1 MSTRTPVPKG
11 LWHRSQAM
19 ALRGLIRAL
28 ERLGPVSSSNLG
40 GSIARTIGPLL
51 PVSQVAD
58 SNLRLA
64 LPDLDAAERAC
75 IVRAVWENLGRTSA
89 ELPHL
94 ATLRRTDEGPGW
106 DLLGEEHIEILR
118 AKGTQALFFSGH
130 FGNWEML
137 LPIAAQLGLTVS
149 GFYRPASNRRVDDII
164 QALRQ
169 RAMGAN
175 VSMFGKGA
183 NGARA
188 ALLHLECGG
197 TLGLLVDQKMN
208 DGIGVPFFGHT
219 AMTAPALAQF
229 AVRLRC
235 PIIPVHIVRLGPA
248 RFRLVCEPPLAV
260 TLTGS
265 KHADI
270 YALTL
275 AMNATL
281 ERWIRAAPESWL
293 WLHRRWPKRVGVTG

>member
-1 MSTRTPVPKG
+1 MRIVGRGVARTPVLKG
-11 LWHRSQAM
+11 LLDRSQAL

-28 ERLGPVSSSNLG
+28 ERLGPVWSSNLG
-40 GSIARTIGPLL
+40 GSVARTIGPLF

-58 SNLRLA
+58 FNLQRA
-64 LPDLDAAERAC
+64 LPDLDAAKRAW

-94 ATLRRTDEGPGW
+94 ARLRRTNEGPGW
-106 DLLGEEHIEILR
+106 ELLGEEHLERLR
-118 AKGTQALFFSGH
+118 AKGRQALFFSGH
-130 FGNWEML
+130 FGNWEMV

-149 GFYRPASNRRVDDII
+149 GFYRPASNRRVNDII

-169 RAMGAN
+169 RALGMN
-175 VSMFGKGA
+175 VSMFAKGA

-188 ALLHLECGG
+188 ALWHLERGG

-229 AVRLRC
+229 ALRFRC
-235 PIIPVHIVRLGPA
+235 PIIPVYVVRLGPA

-281 ERWIRAAPESWL
+281 ERWICAAPESWL
-293 WLHRRWPKRVGVTG
+293 WLHRRWPK